1 MGEKMKSL
9 DKMIKERLYAE
20 VYEVLATDNFVYS
33 YENLQKAFPKADS
46 MQYYC
51 FLMYSISKEETT
63 EKHLAVCNL
72 LAFGE
77 PLLDDIYTLIN
88 WHINRT
94 LSLFPAFTPIK
105 SFAVY
110 IFFHC
115 PDSPISEGLLYEYA
129 LSVLQE
135 NPDDSLSKELIDEFE
150 KRDKVT

>member
-1 MGEKMKSL
+1 MKIC
-9 DKMIKERLYAE
+9 K
-20 VYEVLATDNFVYS
+20 
-33 YENLQKAFPKADS
+33 KAFPKADS

-51 FLMYSISKEETT
+51 FLMYSISKEETP

-94 LSLFPAFTPIK
+94 LSLFPAFYTNKVVLQSIL
-105 SFAVY
+105 
-110 IFFHC
+110 FFHC

-135 NPDDSLSKELIDEFE
+135 NPDDSLSKELINEFE

>member
-51 FLMYSISKEETT
+51 FLMYSISKEETP

-105 SFAVY
+105 SFAV
-110 IFFHC
+110 
-115 PDSPISEGLLYEYA
+115 
-129 LSVLQE
+129 SVLQE

>member
-1 MGEKMKSL
+1 
-9 DKMIKERLYAE
+9 
-20 VYEVLATDNFVYS
+20 
-33 YENLQKAFPKADS
+33 
-46 MQYYC
+46 
-51 FLMYSISKEETT
+51 MYSISKEETP

-115 PDSPISEGLLYEYA
+115 PDSPISLSLIHISLGKDGLFRPHA
-129 LSVLQE
+129 G
-135 NPDDSLSKELIDEFE
+135 KERACE
-150 KRDKVT
+150 KRHSGDRRRQHEL